1 MQNPDSLL
9 VQFSDALS
17 GHAAGAQAFVAEVRP
32 EDGPSLSGVLWRPN
46 AVVVSE
52 QALPDASEYQV
63 RIADHSVKAHLAGR
77 DRGTNV
83 AVLKLDSEID
93 ARLPKFAAPRLGA
106 LVLVLGVSSNGP
118 AARLAIIRSVGESWE
133 SFAGGTIDHRIT
145 LDAYVGASEEGG
157 PVLAADGGIL
167 GISTRGARRQSLVIP
182 ASTVD
187 RACALLL
194 EKGSIERGWL
204 GVSLHPVALPE
215 TLRPED
221 SQRVGLMVMEVGAD
235 SPAAK
240 AGVVAGDI
248 ILSVGGAPAIRLGK
262 IARQFGTNSV
272 GKTIEITLARAGAIL
287 TSKATITARTS
298 G

>member
-1 MQNPDSLL
+1 
-9 VQFSDALS
+9 
-17 GHAAGAQAFVAEVRP
+17 
-32 EDGPSLSGVLWRPN
+32 
-46 AVVVSE
+46 VVSD
-52 QALPDASEYQV
+52 QILPDASSYEV
-63 RIADHSVKAHLAGR
+63 TIADRVVKAQLAGR

-83 AVLKLDSEID
+83 AVLKLESEID
-93 ARLPKFAAPRLGA
+93 ASLPKFAAPRLGA
-106 LVLVLGVSSNGP
+106 LALVLGVSANGL

-133 SFAGGTIDHRIT
+133 SLAGGTIDHRIT
-145 LDAYVGASEEGG
+145 LDGIVGASEEGG

-167 GISTRGARRQSLVIP
+167 GISTRGARRQRLVIP

-187 RACALLL
+187 RACAVLL

-235 SPAAK
+235 SPAAE
-240 AGVVAGDI
+240 AGIVAGDI

-262 IARQFGTNSV
+262 IARQFGTNSI

-287 TSKATITARTS
+287 TSKATITARKS